1 MIVLIKVIILII
13 RTITETVVLRMNM
26 TIITVIS
33 NQLFGFKGNND
44 SNDSNNSNSTKSVFR
59 ATMRVAISSFWV
71 HVQLQ

>member
-1 MIVLIKVIILII
+1 
-13 RTITETVVLRMNM
+13 MNM
-26 TIITVIS
+26 TIITVIG

-71 HVQLQ
+71 HDSCNSQSLVIITNP